1 MIKNALLSL
10 VAITTIA
17 SCASGPPTR
26 NVIGLPIN
34 KVISSKHS
42 PNVALLDGGAKQY
55 TVENRIE
62 PYPSADSCTP
72 AVKAGDPP
80 DCVPGIGMDGSDTT
94 TIYTV
99 DAKGII
105 TDVTQ
110 SSEFIPYSGPSP
122 GWSAVKPEEPP
133 APEYTPEQDES
144 INDFFNSVHKQ

>member
-1 MIKNALLSL
+1 MIKNVLLSL

-17 SCASGPPTR
+17 SCSSGPPIK

-34 KVISSKHS
+34 KVISSKHL
-42 PNVALLDGGAKQY
+42 PHMTLLDGGAKQY
-55 TVENRIE
+55 TVERRVE
-62 PYPSADSCTP
+62 PSPGMDSCIP
-72 AVKAGDPP
+72 AEKAGDPET
-80 DCVPGIGMDGSDTT
+80 CVPGIGMDGSDTT
-94 TIYTV
+94 TTYTV

-110 SSEFIPYSGPSP
+110 SSEWIPYTGISP

-144 INDFFNSVHKQ
+144 IKDFFNSVHKQ